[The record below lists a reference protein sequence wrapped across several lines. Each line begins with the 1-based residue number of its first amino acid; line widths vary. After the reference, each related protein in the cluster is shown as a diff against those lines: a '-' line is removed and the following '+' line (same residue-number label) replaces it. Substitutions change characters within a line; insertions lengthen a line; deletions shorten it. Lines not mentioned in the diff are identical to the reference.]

1 MELGDHIIKTIK
13 SGDVKMRSR
22 WYFVLRDILG
32 TVAIVIILLIAVY
45 VCSFIIFVLHQD
57 GAWFVPVFGFGG
69 WFALFNALPWVLIVL
84 SCLFVVA
91 LAFLVMRYPF
101 SYRWPVLYSF
111 LGICFLIAAASFLFV
126 QTSFSNTFFSS
137 PMSEDLPLFG
147 EYYPGVGVLSPNNV
161 HRGQIEVLTPA
172 GFIVEGFFGT
182 TSTVFI
188 ASQTDMMFAGPFE
201 PGDIVVVFGNR
212 SATGTIQAVGIEKI
226 GNQ

>member
-1 MELGDHIIKTIK
+1 MDLGDHIIKTIK
-13 SGDVKMRSR
+13 TGDVKMRPK
-22 WYFVLRDILG
+22 WYFLLRDILG
-32 TVAIVIILLIAVY
+32 ATAIVIILLIAVY
-45 VCSFIIFVLHQD
+45 VGSFIIFVLHQD
-57 GAWFVPVFGFGG
+57 GTWFVPVFGFAG

-101 SYRWPVLYSF
+101 SYKWPVVYSF
-111 LGICFLIAAASFLFV
+111 LGIGFLIAAASFLFV

-137 PMSEDLPLFG
+137 PIPEGLPFLG

-161 HRGQIEVLTPA
+161 HRGEIEALTSS
-172 GFIVEGFFGT
+172 GFVVEGFFGT

-201 PGDIVVVFGNR
+201 PGDVVVVFGNR
-212 SATGTIQAVGIEKI
+212 SVTGTIQAVGIEKI
-226 GNQ
+226 GQ